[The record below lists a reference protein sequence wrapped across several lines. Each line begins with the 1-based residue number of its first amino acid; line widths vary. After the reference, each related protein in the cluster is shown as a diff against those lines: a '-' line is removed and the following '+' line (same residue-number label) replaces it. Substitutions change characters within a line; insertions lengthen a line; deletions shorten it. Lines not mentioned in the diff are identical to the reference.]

1 MCALVLTIAPS
12 RLRVL
17 LYPAHQQKAYHHAHP
32 PPSTIPIAITINTE
46 EQWKELMGGVNEL
59 WRPIHEASVDMLK
72 NASWW
77 DYTVF
82 GVVRRYRKQ
91 QQLAAQ
97 IVAVAANISAY
108 LDEVY
113 DALACALCVVSCVCG
128 VRCARACH

>member
-1 MCALVLTIAPS
+1 M
-12 RLRVL
+12 
-17 LYPAHQQKAYHHAHP
+17 
-32 PPSTIPIAITINTE
+32 TIPIVITIETE

-59 WRPIHEASVDMLK
+59 WRPIHEASVEMLK

-82 GVVRRYRKQ
+82 GVIGRYRKQ

-113 DALACALCVVSCVCG
+113 YDVLRVRCALSCVCVCVCVCG
-128 VRCARACH
+128 LLREK